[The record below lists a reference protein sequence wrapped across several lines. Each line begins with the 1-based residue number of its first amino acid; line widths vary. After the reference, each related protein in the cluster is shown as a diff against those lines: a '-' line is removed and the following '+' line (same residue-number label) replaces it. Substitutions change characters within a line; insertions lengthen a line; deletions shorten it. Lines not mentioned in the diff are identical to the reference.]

1 MPAWLQLKEIPD
13 NLFRNISG
21 PAMVGMFVNTF
32 SNTGLAISGP
42 SAKIDG
48 KYLYE
53 IWPDATA
60 EQVGVLWWNVCA
72 TIRFDRL
79 RGYSVSLEIKI
90 APFVAFFLS
99 TSGAGLLFV
108 FCYLW
113 GYCNIKKQKNTKN
126 A

>member
-1 MPAWLQLKEIPD
+1 
-13 NLFRNISG
+13 
-21 PAMVGMFVNTF
+21 MVGMFVNTF

-48 KYLYE
+48 KICTKFGQMQPLNRL
-53 IWPDATA
+53 
-60 EQVGVLWWNVCA
+60 GVLWWNVCA

-90 APFVAFFLS
+90 APFGGG

>member
-1 MPAWLQLKEIPD
+1 
-13 NLFRNISG
+13 
-21 PAMVGMFVNTF
+21 MVGMFVNTF

-90 APFVAFFLS
+90 APFGVFFCPPVGQGCFLS
-99 TSGAGLLFV
+99 FVISGAIAISKNKKIQKTLDKR
-108 FCYLW
+108 
-113 GYCNIKKQKNTKN
+113 NICIILNRVK
-126 A
+126 